1 MRIKDLLQK
10 DELSALTPAQN
21 LAVFG
26 KHDTMLCVDGKHFRP
41 FDYDDWVE
49 CRKLKRLGYRM
60 LGFVQG
66 PATDDTTIDSQEI
79 AGTIDDLP
87 ELMATSPVHEL
98 ILVPDPECHEETIR
112 ILYSLYHYK
121 CPIKN
126 IL

>member
-1 MRIKDLLQK
+1 
-10 DELSALTPAQN
+10 
-21 LAVFG
+21 
-26 KHDTMLCVDGKHFRP
+26 
-41 FDYDDWVE
+41 
-49 CRKLKRLGYRM
+49 M

-126 IL
+126 LGRQKQSANPCGGEDHTRHSADRRHK